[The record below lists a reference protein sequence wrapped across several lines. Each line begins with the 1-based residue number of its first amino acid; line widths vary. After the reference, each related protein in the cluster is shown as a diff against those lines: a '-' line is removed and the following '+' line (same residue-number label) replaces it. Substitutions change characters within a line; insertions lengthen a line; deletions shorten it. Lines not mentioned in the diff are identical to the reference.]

1 MIKKTKD
8 YMELIASKV
17 KSALDYNEELEKNP
31 KEGYTPIKLTDIEI
45 SRGLYNYFIKNG
57 IPADFICNKLGITYG
72 IGVTEISIY
81 DNGDYCHMYV
91 RY

>member
-17 KSALDYNEELEKNP
+17 KSALDYNKENP
-31 KEGYTPIKLTDIEI
+31 QSPIKLTDIEI
-45 SRGLYNYFIKNG
+45 SRGLYNHFIKNG

-81 DNGDYCHMYV
+81 DNGDYCHMFIKY
-91 RY
+91 

>member
-8 YMELIASKV
+8 HLELIANKV
-17 KSALDYNEELEKNP
+17 KSALDYNKENP
-31 KEGYTPIKLTDIEI
+31 QSPIKLTDIEI
-45 SRGLYNYFIKNG
+45 SRGLYNHFIKNG
-57 IPADFICNKLGITYG
+57 IPSDF

-81 DNGDYCHMYV
+81 DNGDYCHMYI

>member
-17 KSALDYNEELEKNP
+17 KSALVYNKENP
-31 KEGYTPIKLTDIEI
+31 QSPIKLTDIEI
-45 SRGLYNYFIKNG
+45 SRGLYNHFIKNG